1 MAEGQPNHIPEPQRA
16 PHERG
21 NDSLGLPP
29 TLNERAKPPP
39 ESPKWGGRLV
49 GERSTI
55 WSNCAIP
62 NTAIPP
68 VHLRPMLRSGDVTE
82 EQAQEFER
90 EWREKIKTW
99 DRQRLEEQIRSGEE
113 RRDRAAR
120 RNRQES
126 VQDVEYQLEI
136 LQEEFRQRQ

>member
-1 MAEGQPNHIPEPQRA
+1 
-16 PHERG
+16 
-21 NDSLGLPP
+21 
-29 TLNERAKPPP
+29 
-39 ESPKWGGRLV
+39 
-49 GERSTI
+49 
-55 WSNCAIP
+55 
-62 NTAIPP
+62 
-68 VHLRPMLRSGDVTE
+68 MLRSGDVTE